1 MTQSLTGDKKARLV
15 VLISG
20 GGSNLQS
27 FIDACEN
34 GSLNAEVA
42 AVISNKV
49 GVKGLERAA
58 KANIPGIVIDHRAFV
73 CREEF
78 DENLAEL
85 IESFNPDLV
94 VLAGFMRI
102 LTPDFVTRFLGK
114 LINIHPSLLP
124 AYPGL
129 HTHQR
134 AIDAGDKEAGAT
146 VHFVTPELDGGPS
159 VLQARVA
166 VKTGDSAD
174 DLAARVL
181 GYEHQI
187 YPQAAQWFCQGRL
200 VMEEGLAVMDGKALG
215 ESGIIFNQASEH

>member
-1 MTQSLTGDKKARLV
+1 MTQSLTGNKKARLV

-58 KANIPGIVIDHRAFV
+58 KANIPGIVIDHRAFD

-200 VMEEGLAVMDGKALG
+200 VREEGLAVMDGQALG

>member
-49 GVKGLERAA
+49 GVTGLERAA
-58 KANIPGIVIDHRAFV
+58 KANIPSIVIDHRAFDS
-73 CREEF
+73 REEF

-85 IESFNPDLV
+85 IESFNSDLV

-134 AIDAGDKEAGAT
+134 AIDAGDAEAGAT

-166 VKTGDSAD
+166 IKTGDSAS

-215 ESGIIFNQASEH
+215 ENGIIFNQAGEH

>member
-58 KANIPGIVIDHRAFV
+58 KANIPGIVIDHRAFD

-166 VKTGDSAD
+166 VKTDDSAD

>member
-1 MTQSLTGDKKARLV
+1 MTQSLTGNKKARLV

-34 GSLNAEVA
+34 GSLNADVG

-58 KANIPGIVIDHRAFV
+58 KANIPGIVMDHRAFDS
-73 CREEF
+73 REEF

-94 VLAGFMRI
+94 ILAGFMRI
-102 LTPDFVTRFLGK
+102 LTADFVTRFLGK

-159 VLQARVA
+159 ILQASVNIES
-166 VKTGDSAD
+166 GDNAD

-187 YPQAAQWFCQGRL
+187 YPMAAQWFCQGRL
-200 VMEEGLAVMDGKALG
+200 VMKNGTAVMDGEALG
-215 ESGIIFNQASEH
+215 ENGISFNQVSEQ

>member
-1 MTQSLTGDKKARLV
+1 MTQSLTGNKKARLV

-58 KANIPGIVIDHRAFV
+58 KANIPGIVIDHRAFD

-166 VKTGDSAD
+166 VKTDDSAD
-174 DLAARVL
+174 DLATRVL

-215 ESGIIFNQASEH
+215 ENGIIFNQAGEH

>member
-1 MTQSLTGDKKARLV
+1 MTQSLTGNKKARLV

-34 GSLNAEVA
+34 GSLSAEVA
-42 AVISNKV
+42 AVISNNG

-58 KANIPGIVIDHRAFV
+58 KANIPSIVIDHRAFDS
-73 CREEF
+73 REEF

-166 VKTGDSAD
+166 VKTDDSAD

-181 GYEHQI
+181 GYEHKI

-200 VMEEGLAVMDGKALG
+200 VMEEGMAVMDGKALG
-215 ESGIIFNQASEH
+215 ENGIIFNQASEH

>member
-1 MTQSLTGDKKARLV
+1 MTQGLTGNIKARLV

-27 FIDACEN
+27 FIDASEN
-34 GSLNAEVA
+34 GSLNAEIA

-49 GVKGLERAA
+49 GVAGLERAA
-58 KANIPGIVIDHRAFV
+58 KADIPGIVMDHRAFDS
-73 CREEF
+73 RQEF

-94 VLAGFMRI
+94 ILAGFMRI
-102 LTPDFVTRFLGK
+102 LTPDFVTRFLGR
-114 LINIHPSLLP
+114 LMNIHPSLLP

-134 AIDAGDKEAGAT
+134 AIDAGDSEAGAT

-166 VKTGDSAD
+166 VETGDSAA

-200 VMEEGLAVMDGKALG
+200 VMQEGLAVMDGEALG
-215 ESGIIFNQASEH
+215 ENGIIFN

>member
-1 MTQSLTGDKKARLV
+1 MTQSLTGNKKARLV

-58 KANIPGIVIDHRAFV
+58 KANIPGIVIDHRAFD

>member
-1 MTQSLTGDKKARLV
+1 MTESLTANKKARLV

-20 GGSNLQS
+20 SGSNLQS

-34 GSLNAEVA
+34 GSLNAEVGV
-42 AVISNKV
+42 VISNKV

-58 KANIPGIVIDHRAFV
+58 QANIPGIVMDHRAFDS
-73 CREEF
+73 REEF

-114 LINIHPSLLP
+114 LINSHPSLLP

-129 HTHQR
+129 HTQQR
-134 AIDAGDKEAGAT
+134 AIEAGDKEAGAT

-159 VLQARVA
+159 ILQARVP
-166 VKTGDSAD
+166 VEDGDSAD
-174 DLAARVL
+174 RLAGRVL

-187 YPQAAQWFCQGRL
+187 YTQAAQWFCEGRL
-200 VMEEGLAVMDGKALG
+200 VMDTGVAVLDGEPLG
-215 ESGIIFNQASEH
+215 ENGVIFNQASEQ